1 MDVFINTHRNTVML
15 NDFITLQAAI
25 DLGISRRLLKKLIA
39 SGQIRHANTGLNR
52 MKVCRADV
60 IKAMGIGENDT
71 PKAA

>member
-1 MDVFINTHRNTVML
+1 ML

-52 MKVCRADV
+52 MKVSRVDV